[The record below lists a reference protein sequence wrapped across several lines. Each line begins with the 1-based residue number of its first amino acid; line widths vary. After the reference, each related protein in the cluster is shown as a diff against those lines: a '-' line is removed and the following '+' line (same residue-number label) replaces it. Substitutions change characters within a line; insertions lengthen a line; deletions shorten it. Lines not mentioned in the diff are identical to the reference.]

1 MNKSKFSLKL
11 DGKEIKVDA
20 RRLAEQ
26 ANGDVMVS
34 CGDTLILTA
43 CVLDENGRK
52 GLDFFPLSVEYRE
65 RDYAAGKINGSRY
78 IKREGRPSDEAVCNA
93 RLIDR
98 AIRPRFPENFFK
110 EIQVMN
116 TVLSWDGENDPDVV
130 GLLSSSLALSIS
142 DIPWEGPIA
151 AVRVGRINNEFVLN
165 PTYKEREESEID
177 LIFAGC
183 EDGKDVLINMIEGG
197 LKEVEESI
205 VLGALD
211 FAKKYLKELINFQ
224 KEIVAEVGKEKMPVE
239 PFSAD
244 IELEKEI
251 REFLGDDLEKAIF
264 QDKKTNTGED
274 KRLRNKLV
282 SFLGEKYPEE
292 KEKVNYA
299 KDFFEKEVN
308 RLIHKNIVENSKRPD
323 NRKLDEVRE
332 IYCETG
338 LLPRTHGSGLFCR
351 GKTKA
356 LSILTLGGPED
367 QQLFQEMEIVG
378 KKRFMHHYN
387 FPPYSTGEVK
397 GIRGPGRR
405 EIGHGLLAEKALLP
419 LIPDFKKFPY
429 TIRIVSEI
437 VSSNGSSSMASVCG
451 SSLSL
456 MDAGVPI
463 ERAVAG
469 IAMGLFEDPKTGSYK
484 IATDIQGPEDHN
496 GDMDLKVA
504 GTEKGITVLQM
515 DVKIKG
521 ITGQIMEEALV
532 AAKKARIQILD
543 SIKKVLPEPRAS
555 LSPYAPKISTIEI
568 NPEKIG
574 MVVGPGGRTINKI
587 IERTGAVI
595 NIQDSGTVFVTSEDE
610 EAVKKAI
617 IEIENITREAKV
629 GEKFKGTVKKILDFG
644 AFVEIFPGQDGLL
657 HISKLGPGRVEKV
670 EDVLKLGDTVSV
682 EVISIDE
689 HDRVSLK
696 LLN

>member
-274 KRLRNKLV
+274 KRLRDKLV

-469 IAMGLFEDPKTGSYK
+469 IAMGLFEDPKTGNYK

>member
-469 IAMGLFEDPKTGSYK
+469 IAMGLFEDPKTGNYK

-521 ITGQIMEEALV
+521 ITGQIMEEALA

>member
-469 IAMGLFEDPKTGSYK
+469 IAMGLFEDPKTGNYK

-521 ITGQIMEEALV
+521 ITEQIMEEALV

>member
-274 KRLRNKLV
+274 KRLRDKLV

-469 IAMGLFEDPKTGSYK
+469 IAMGLFEDPKTGNYK

-521 ITGQIMEEALV
+521 ITEQIMEEALV

>member
-1 MNKSKFSLKL
+1 
-11 DGKEIKVDA
+11 
-20 RRLAEQ
+20 
-26 ANGDVMVS
+26 
-34 CGDTLILTA
+34 
-43 CVLDENGRK
+43 
-52 GLDFFPLSVEYRE
+52 
-65 RDYAAGKINGSRY
+65 
-78 IKREGRPSDEAVCNA
+78 
-93 RLIDR
+93 
-98 AIRPRFPENFFK
+98 
-110 EIQVMN
+110 
-116 TVLSWDGENDPDVV
+116 
-130 GLLSSSLALSIS
+130 
-142 DIPWEGPIA
+142 
-151 AVRVGRINNEFVLN
+151 
-165 PTYKEREESEID
+165 
-177 LIFAGC
+177 
-183 EDGKDVLINMIEGG
+183 
-197 LKEVEESI
+197 
-205 VLGALD
+205 
-211 FAKKYLKELINFQ
+211 
-224 KEIVAEVGKEKMPVE
+224 
-239 PFSAD
+239 
-244 IELEKEI
+244 
-251 REFLGDDLEKAIF
+251 
-264 QDKKTNTGED
+264 
-274 KRLRNKLV
+274 
-282 SFLGEKYPEE
+282 
-292 KEKVNYA
+292 
-299 KDFFEKEVN
+299 
-308 RLIHKNIVENSKRPD
+308 
-323 NRKLDEVRE
+323 
-332 IYCETG
+332 
-338 LLPRTHGSGLFCR
+338 
-351 GKTKA
+351 
-356 LSILTLGGPED
+356 
-367 QQLFQEMEIVG
+367 
-378 KKRFMHHYN
+378 
-387 FPPYSTGEVK
+387 
-397 GIRGPGRR
+397 
-405 EIGHGLLAEKALLP
+405 
-419 LIPDFKKFPY
+419 
-429 TIRIVSEI
+429 
-437 VSSNGSSSMASVCG
+437 
-451 SSLSL
+451 
-456 MDAGVPI
+456 
-463 ERAVAG
+463 
-469 IAMGLFEDPKTGSYK
+469 MGLFEDPKTGSYK

>member
-1 MNKSKFSLKL
+1 
-11 DGKEIKVDA
+11 
-20 RRLAEQ
+20 
-26 ANGDVMVS
+26 
-34 CGDTLILTA
+34 
-43 CVLDENGRK
+43 
-52 GLDFFPLSVEYRE
+52 
-65 RDYAAGKINGSRY
+65 
-78 IKREGRPSDEAVCNA
+78 
-93 RLIDR
+93 
-98 AIRPRFPENFFK
+98 
-110 EIQVMN
+110 
-116 TVLSWDGENDPDVV
+116 
-130 GLLSSSLALSIS
+130 
-142 DIPWEGPIA
+142 
-151 AVRVGRINNEFVLN
+151 
-165 PTYKEREESEID
+165 
-177 LIFAGC
+177 
-183 EDGKDVLINMIEGG
+183 
-197 LKEVEESI
+197 
-205 VLGALD
+205 
-211 FAKKYLKELINFQ
+211 
-224 KEIVAEVGKEKMPVE
+224 MPVE

-469 IAMGLFEDPKTGSYK
+469 IAMGLFEDPKTGNYK

>member
-274 KRLRNKLV
+274 KRLRDKLV

-469 IAMGLFEDPKTGSYK
+469 IAMGLFEDPKTGNYK

-670 EDVLKLGDTVSV
+670 EDVLKLGDTVQV

>member
-1 MNKSKFSLKL
+1 VGIGTHSKT
-11 DGKEIKVDA
+11 EPA
-20 RRLAEQ
+20 
-26 ANGDVMVS
+26 
-34 CGDTLILTA
+34 
-43 CVLDENGRK
+43 ENGRK

-469 IAMGLFEDPKTGSYK
+469 IAMGLFEDPKTGNYK

-521 ITGQIMEEALV
+521 ITEQIMEEALV